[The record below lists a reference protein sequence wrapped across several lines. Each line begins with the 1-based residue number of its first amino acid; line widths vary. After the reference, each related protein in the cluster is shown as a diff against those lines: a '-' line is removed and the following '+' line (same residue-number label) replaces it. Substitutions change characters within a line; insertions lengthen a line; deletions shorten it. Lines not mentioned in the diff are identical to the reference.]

1 MDSMRIR
8 GRDRAQ
14 GDAMPKTKAA
24 AAVDPTDSWPA
35 YRVERKPIDWLQ
47 PYPQN
52 ARVHSPEQ
60 IEQLRVSLKTYGWT
74 IPVLAREDGTIIAG
88 HGRVDAAI
96 LEGMTEIPVIVA
108 TGWSEEQCRA
118 YAIAD
123 NQITLN
129 SAWDNALLGAE
140 LQDLSA
146 LGVDIEALGFEPVE
160 LQTLLD
166 GPKEDNNLPAVT
178 GDAAEEQFCVLVTC
192 ESEDAQKQTY
202 EHLSGELGLQCRLM
216 TM

>member
-1 MDSMRIR
+1 
-8 GRDRAQ
+8 
-14 GDAMPKTKAA
+14 MPKTKAA
-24 AAVDPTDSWPA
+24 AAVDPSDSWPA

-88 HGRVDAAI
+88 HCRVDAAI

-108 TGWSEEQCRA
+108 TGWSEEQCRS
-118 YAIAD
+118 YALAD

-129 SAWDNALLGAE
+129 STWDKDLLSLE
-140 LQDLSA
+140 VRDLA
-146 LGVDIEALGFEPVE
+146 TLGVDIESLGFEPVE
-160 LQTLLD
+160 LQALLAMDEDTAKVPATTDMNPVIQFNIVFDDEQQQQQWFSFVRLLKSKFPEAETLGGRLSQF
-166 GPKEDNNLPAVT
+166 LT
-178 GDAAEEQFCVLVTC
+178 EQA
-192 ESEDAQKQTY
+192 D
-202 EHLSGELGLQCRLM
+202 SGTL
-216 TM
+216 